1 MLVVSAK
8 APTYAPGASPSPW
21 PAAGQDMR
29 YWSMCIGVGTSTLPT
44 VVNTLPGGETDY
56 GCRADDA
63 TKLDAAGNYTYV
75 IGSEA
80 QQAAISKIPGAT
92 FLPFSST
99 QTTRLYLLLLRNLLV
114 NPSFS
119 HSVQNVTQ
127 ASDAPAAAAAMG
139 PYYPKVSRCALST
152 LTTGGVSACLS
163 Q

>member
-1 MLVVSAK
+1 
-8 APTYAPGASPSPW
+8 
-21 PAAGQDMR
+21 MR
-29 YWSMCIGVGTSTLPT
+29 YWSMCIGVGTSMVPT
-44 VVNTLPGGETDY
+44 VVNTLHAGETDY

-63 TKLDAAGNYTYV
+63 TKLDAAGDYTYI

-80 QQAAISKIPGAT
+80 QRAAISKIPGVT

-99 QTTRLYLLLLRNLLV
+99 QTTPLYLLLLRNLLV

-119 HSVQNVTQ
+119 HSVQSVTQ
-127 ASDAPAAAAAMG
+127 ASDARAAATAMG

-152 LTTGGVSACLS
+152 LAAGGVSACLS